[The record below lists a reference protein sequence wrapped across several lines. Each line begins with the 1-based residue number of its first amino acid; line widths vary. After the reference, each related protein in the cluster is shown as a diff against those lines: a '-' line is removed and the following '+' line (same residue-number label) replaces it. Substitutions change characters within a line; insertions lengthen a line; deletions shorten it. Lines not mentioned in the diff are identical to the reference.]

1 VTAPGGDLA
10 AQIADAFATAT
21 AGTSDRLAEDPDA
34 YLELIAAAA
43 QAHEQTRTLLQSTVV
58 SARNAGHSWDQIG
71 RRLGISRQ
79 AAQQRFGRGETEGA
93 GEKAQTKRL
102 WPVTVFTEMDALN
115 REGRHGWHSI
125 GFGVQSHTLELS
137 AEQWEHR
144 RVLATAGNL
153 RSAEADGWQ
162 RIGETSFPWA
172 YYARPTGKPALP
184 QEA

>member
-1 VTAPGGDLA
+1 MTAPGGDLA

-21 AGTSDRLAEDPDA
+21 AGTSDRLTEDPDA

-79 AAQQRFGRGETEGA
+79 AAQQRFGRGE
-93 GEKAQTKRL
+93 AQGTGDEAATKRL

-144 RVLATAGNL
+144 RVIATTGNL

-172 YYARPTGKPALP
+172 YFARPTGKPALP
-184 QEA
+184 QNG